1 MQAVA
6 DKGYPATTVADVVER
21 AGVSRKTFYEQ
32 FPDREACFL
41 AAYDAGVEYVLG
53 RLAEAGADLDGDWR
67 ERLRSNIEYLPVR
80 ARGMSRRWPG
90 RCTVQVLSAGRRRA
104 RAPGPGLR
112 GLLRSGPAASTS
124 CGPEPR
130 TGPAGAARRGV
141 PAPQRGRRR
150 DGAGMP
156 AHPRGRGAAGARRAG
171 RAVHDRPLRRC
182 GVMRRAVALLARSR
196 ACASRARCARALRR
210 TRPRRSM
217 RARTRSTRRR
227 PGTGEGQPGLGAAL
241 TRGHDPDRRRHAAP

>member
-1 MQAVA
+1 MPWWPPSAGRLIEAMVQTVA

-90 RCTVQVLSAGRRRA
+90 RCTVQVLSAGRCRA
-104 RAPGPGLR
+104 RAPGPDLR
-112 GLLRSGPAASTS
+112 ALLRSGPAASTS
-124 CGPEPR
+124 CGQEPR
-130 TGPAGAARRGV
+130 TGLPELPREAFQLHSGGVDEMVRESLRTHGAAALPELV
-141 PAPQRGRRR
+141 EPAVRSTIALFG
-150 DGAGMP
+150 
-156 AHPRGRGAAGARRAG
+156 GAA
-171 RAVHDRPLRRC
+171 
-182 GVMRRAVALLARSR
+182 
-196 ACASRARCARALRR
+196 
-210 TRPRRSM
+210 
-217 RARTRSTRRR
+217 
-227 PGTGEGQPGLGAAL
+227 
-241 TRGHDPDRRRHAAP
+241 